1 MSAGDIY
8 WVDLPGA
15 GGRSQIGRRPA
26 LIIQDDVYGGKLPT
40 ILVVPLTSS
49 KGAMRFAATTIVA
62 ATSNSGLQNDSV
74 ALVFQCV
81 AIDRRQV
88 LEKMGRAAH
97 VIKAID
103 VNHINDFPATKP

>member
-1 MSAGDIY
+1 MSVGDIH

-15 GGRSQIGRRPA
+15 GGRSQMGRRPA
-26 LIIQDDVYGGKLPT
+26 MVIQDDGYGGKLPT

-49 KGAMRFAATTIVA
+49 RNAMRFAGTTMVA
-62 ATSNSGLQNDSV
+62 ATPESGLRNDSV

-88 LEKMGRAAH
+88 LEQMGRVADDER
-97 VIKAID
+97 KD
-103 VNHINDFPATKP
+103 VLAELAKLTGQSG